1 MEGILTSSRVS
12 IQQIL
17 KELDLLTDMVN
28 GSSTELAIEFLGT
41 QTAQIMY
48 GEWPEMQDIVAGEG
62 ISFLNNNYLS
72 SQ

>member
-1 MEGILTSSRVS
+1 
-12 IQQIL
+12 
-17 KELDLLTDMVN
+17 MVN
-28 GSSTELAIEFLGT
+28 GSSTELAIELLGT
-41 QTAQIMY
+41 QTSQIMY